1 MSIKPIDLQTLFM
14 HMNQVGKEQ
23 AQQKEGLHLQQL
35 AMGSELVKETEQRD
49 KSVNETEST
58 SDGPEEVHEDQ
69 EQSQGGKK
77 KRKKE
82 EEETQNEKSSR
93 KYYSDPDLGKN
104 IDISG

>member
-49 KSVNETEST
+49 KSVNQTEST
-58 SDGPEEVHEDQ
+58 SDGPEEIHEED
-69 EQSQGGKK
+69 EQSRGGR
-77 KRKKE
+77 KRQKKE
-82 EEETQNEKSSR
+82 DEETREKLQSK
-93 KYYSDPDLGKN
+93 KYFSDPALGN
-104 IDISG
+104 NVDISG